1 MIQRLQTLLLLIAA
15 ICFATACFM
24 PLGTITTFDM
34 QYLFTPWT
42 IKLNIADGQI
52 IRYTYYIGIMQV
64 VLAIWSLI
72 TIFMYKK
79 RPLQSKMCLAMLF
92 LNLILI
98 LLVCWIYPDVIIKKT
113 FTGFETSMSLWSL
126 LSVIPIAMFYF
137 SNKLIN
143 NDEKKVRA
151 ADRLR

>member
-1 MIQRLQTLLLLIAA
+1 MRDIVSVLENYNIKGEVVNQIEGPLLDIIEFSPIAGTKLKNITTKKLIMIQRLQTLLLLIAA

-92 LNLILI
+92 LNLILF
-98 LLVCWIYPDVIIKKT
+98 LLI
-113 FTGFETSMSLWSL
+113 
-126 LSVIPIAMFYF
+126 
-137 SNKLIN
+137 
-143 NDEKKVRA
+143 
-151 ADRLR
+151 